1 MVSKE
6 QIISIHT
13 LNKLRKLYY
22 EGSPEFYTVY
32 GQESG
37 KLSKEQKREI
47 VEMFTSSTSSMDEDS
62 SLKKEA
68 GGGGDGGGGGGFGGD
83 ASAGTVFTSTNS
95 GIFTPTYG
103 RNSKRKK
110 SQSSANY
117 RTQVAR
123 NKKKKKTGVER
134 LGAWLRDY
142 SPERKS
148 ISKGTPTEFATDL
161 LREVSKEYWGNA
173 NTAKV
178 KDPKLRNKID
188 TKLPENESVTNYR
201 PKILD
206 WKKKDND
213 NAGALPYA
221 KALDTESSGEEG
233 KINQEQAGFREATPF
248 EESQD
253 VQCESCIF
261 FKEDDNECQLVTGYI
276 EEDTWCNLY
285 NSENKPKPE
294 ENQMVEGEDIQKA
307 RDLEDYFSNKYPMQS
322 DKLKRRIIREAVF
335 PRECASCKCS
345 EWKGSVVPLELNHI
359 NGDHGD
365 NAKRNLEL
373 ICPNCHALTPHYR
386 VKKPGSKSAIDLH
399 GGAPKGDPRRDK
411 SLDKDL
417 RKEADTGENPE
428 IWGTPTKHHTDVL
441 HRKYKILVKEPDSYL
456 DSLSAPPDNA
466 LEIKTIKHYQKDAS
480 KAEKDINAE
489 DKDNVK
495 PFLDYL
501 KKNKLSIDENYLTNL
516 NKDVNRIVH
525 HVKFKFNRPR
535 PAQVS
540 DIEATPNE
548 GGYSPSYPSGHAVQ
562 ATVMAG
568 VLSKI
573 YPEHSKSFSK
583 ISDKIGLNRIRA
595 GLHYPSDNRAG
606 QALGMEILEDVP
618 SVDSEQHLEK
628 RLNVMTEEE
637 REVGA
642 TQQVKETDS
651 LTERERDPKFIETDN
666 SEDESDAVME
676 QNEFMERLASTTAKH
691 VGDKKD
697 DSDEKAGLMAAG
709 AEFGHEVRLSK
720 EFETIYKENED
731 FKEVID
737 SLRKSK

>member
-22 EGSPEFYTVY
+22 EGSPDFYTVY
-32 GQESG
+32 GQESD

-47 VEMFTSSTSSMDEDS
+47 VEMFSSSTFSMDEDS
-62 SLKKEA
+62 ALKKE
-68 GGGGDGGGGGGFGGD
+68 DGGGGGGFGGD

-95 GIFTPTYG
+95 GVFTPTYG
-103 RNSKRKK
+103 RNSKQKN

-117 RTQVAR
+117 RTQVSR
-123 NKKKKKTGVER
+123 NKKKKKSGVER

-148 ISKGTPTEFATDL
+148 ISKGNPTEFAINL
-161 LREVSKEYWGNA
+161 LADVSKEYWGNA

-178 KDPKLRNKID
+178 KDPKLRNKVD

-213 NAGALPYA
+213 NAGALTYA

-233 KINQEQAGFREATPF
+233 KIKQKQAGFRQATPF
-248 EESQD
+248 EQSQE
-253 VQCESCIF
+253 VQCGSCIF
-261 FKEDDNECQLVTGYI
+261 FNEGDNECHVVTGHI
-276 EEDTWCNLY
+276 EEHMWCNLY
-285 NSENKPKPE
+285 SSENTPKPE
-294 ENQMVEGEDIQKA
+294 ENQVVEGEDIQKA

-335 PRECASCKCS
+335 PRECASCKSS

-417 RKEADTGENPE
+417 RKEVG
-428 IWGTPTKHHTDVL
+428 
-441 HRKYKILVKEPDSYL
+441 
-456 DSLSAPPDNA
+456 
-466 LEIKTIKHYQKDAS
+466 
-480 KAEKDINAE
+480 
-489 DKDNVK
+489 
-495 PFLDYL
+495 
-501 KKNKLSIDENYLTNL
+501 DET
-516 NKDVNRIVH
+516 
-525 HVKFKFNRPR
+525 
-535 PAQVS
+535 
-540 DIEATPNE
+540 
-548 GGYSPSYPSGHAVQ
+548 
-562 ATVMAG
+562 
-568 VLSKI
+568 
-573 YPEHSKSFSK
+573 
-583 ISDKIGLNRIRA
+583 
-595 GLHYPSDNRAG
+595 
-606 QALGMEILEDVP
+606 
-618 SVDSEQHLEK
+618 SVDSDQHIEK
-628 RLNVMTEEE
+628 KLNVMTEEE

-642 TQQVKETDS
+642 TQQIREVDS
-651 LTERERDPKFIETDN
+651 LTEKERDPKFIETDN

-676 QNEFMERLASTTAKH
+676 QNEFMERLSSTAAKH

-697 DSDEKAGLMAAG
+697 DSDEKASLMSAG

-720 EFETIYKENED
+720 EFEDIYKENED

-737 SLRKSK
+737 SLRKTE

>member
-13 LNKLRKLYY
+13 LDKLRKLYY

-32 GQESG
+32 GQEAG

-233 KINQEQAGFREATPF
+233 KIKQKQAGFRQATPF
-248 EESQD
+248 EKSQE
-253 VQCESCIF
+253 VQCGSCIF
-261 FKEDDNECQLVTGYI
+261 FNEGDNECHLVTGRI

-285 NSENKPKPE
+285 SSENTPKPE
-294 ENQMVEGEDIQKA
+294 KNQVVEGKDIEKA
-307 RDLEDYFSNKYPMQS
+307 RGLEDYFSNKFPMQS

-335 PRECASCKCS
+335 PRECASCKSS
-345 EWKGSVVPLELNHI
+345 EWKGSLVPLELNHI

-411 SLDKDL
+411 SLDKEL
-417 RKEADTGENPE
+417 RKEADEGKNPE
-428 IWGTPTKHHTDVL
+428 TWGTPTKHHTDVL
-441 HRKYKILVKEPDSYL
+441 HSEYNVLVKEPDSYL
-456 DSLSAPPDNA
+456 DSLAAPPDND
-466 LEIKTIKHYQKDAS
+466 LEIETIKHYQEDAPRV
-480 KAEKDINAE
+480 EKDISAE

-501 KKNKLSIDENYLTNL
+501 KDNKLSVDENYLNNV
-516 NKDVNRIVH
+516 NKDVNRIIL

-535 PAQVS
+535 PSQVS
-540 DIEATPNE
+540 DIKPTPNE
-548 GGYSPSYPSGHAVQ
+548 GGYSPAYPSGHAVQ
-562 ATVMAG
+562 ATVTAG
-568 VLSKI
+568 ILSKI
-573 YPEHSKSFSK
+573 HPEHSEEFSK
-583 ISDKIGLNRIRA
+583 IADKIGQNRLRA
-595 GLHYPSDNRAG
+595 GLHYPSDHRAG
-606 QALGMEILEDVP
+606 QALGMEILEDIP
-618 SVDSEQHLEK
+618 SIDTEHHLKKQIIDSH
-628 RLNVMTEEE
+628 
-637 REVGA
+637 
-642 TQQVKETDS
+642 S
-651 LTERERDPKFIETDN
+651 ERERDPKFIETDN
-666 SEDESDAVME
+666 SEDKSDAAME
-676 QNEFMERLASTTAKH
+676 QNEFMERLSSTTAKH

-709 AEFGHEVRLSK
+709 ADFGHEVRLSK
-720 EFETIYKENED
+720 EFEAIYKENED
-731 FKEVID
+731 FKEVMD
-737 SLRKSK
+737 SLRKTE